1 MHSLETCG
9 LRLPGGMRTRNSLF
23 ITRTRPRHVA
33 TSGSDLIVLEADE
46 LHQVD
51 VRAHQLGRKLQL
63 NRPRKGSRVVEGE
76 FVDERPVVDA
86 RPPFDGVQL
95 LRVWGAATTE
105 PALLVIADCVD
116 DERAAI
122 PLPDGVAPPT
132 RKEIVRMLAA
142 IHVDHPM
149 GAGVAGL

>member
-1 MHSLETCG
+1 MSGHRQPPHRSAVPWAVIDRPYSAHQSL
-9 LRLPGGMRTRNSLF
+9 
-23 ITRTRPRHVA
+23 ITRPFSGNVA
-33 TSGSDLIVLEADE
+33 ACETDLIVLEADE

-95 LRVWGAATTE
+95 LRVWGAATIE
-105 PALLVIADCVD
+105 PELLVIAYSVD
-116 DERAAI
+116 DERTA
-122 PLPDGVAPPT
+122 V
-132 RKEIVRMLAA
+132 
-142 IHVDHPM
+142 
-149 GAGVAGL
+149 